1 MSLKKVFYMVLK
13 FDVSKMCHK
22 VVQEI
27 LRKQK
32 LKYSI
37 NNLNEI
43 EFENPLS
50 KVEMDHLIIL
60 FQSYG
65 IEIVEDTKITL
76 VQQIKDVIISMVW
89 NKDGFSNLTTSVYL
103 SDELHHSYGYLSN
116 LFSQVTGSTIENY
129 IIFQKIERAKSL
141 SLDLN
146 LTLTEISYILN
157 YSSVAHLSGQ
167 FKKTTGFT
175 PSSYIRIMNSRKE
188 SKSDSEN

>member
-1 MSLKKVFYMVLK
+1 MVLK

-22 VVQEI
+22 IVQE
-27 LRKQK
+27 LMRKQK

-43 EFENPLS
+43 EFEDPLS
-50 KVEMDHLIIL
+50 KVEMAHLIEL
-60 FQSYG
+60 FQGYG

-103 SDELHHSYGYLSN
+103 SNELHHSYGYLSN

-146 LTLTEISYILN
+146 LTLTEISYLLN

-188 SKSDSEN
+188 NKLDSEN